1 MGGPLEPRRHAPA
14 PVPAPGCRLR
24 RQRLRGGRLE
34 GRVRAFRGLGRMDRW
49 TCPHGT
55 ARTSTSRSPTRR
67 TGRPRA
73 WVCGSTTSTG
83 RGPPGTPTSR
93 VGCPA
98 GSVGD
103 PSAIGSG
110 PNPLDWTDPPT
121 EDVGFVEGAAT
132 SMDPPDA
139 DFRTLYVGFGF
150 ENVTGD
156 DARNELMR
164 SRWTTSHRKR
174 GGGAGGERRRPRRR
188 SRAVGEGGVEPPRP
202 CGHRNLNPARLPIPP
217 LARGLES

>member
-1 MGGPLEPRRHAPA
+1 MEAHTPGQDDWVTLPDLERHTTPSTGLDAETGSCVSGWADPSSPDVMHPHLFQHQGADCGGSDFEADGWKAASGRSAGWVEWTGGPVRMGRQGRR
-14 PVPAPGCRLR
+14 G
-24 RQRLRGGRLE
+24 
-34 GRVRAFRGLGRMDRW
+34 
-49 TCPHGT
+49 
-55 ARTSTSRSPTRR
+55 SRSPTRR

-93 VGCPA
+93 AGCPA

-164 SRWTTSHRKR
+164 LALDYLTS
-174 GGGAGGERRRPRRR
+174 
-188 SRAVGEGGVEPPRP
+188 
-202 CGHRNLNPARLPIPP
+202 
-217 LARGLES
+217 